1 MCLWKSLKQICWF
14 KDKVV
19 LEWHRDCKRLKRAVL
34 VLSLIS
40 SLQQT
45 TKLLLQ
51 PLHSPLCRSPSP
63 LAFCF
68 LSLPAPSFLLPTA
81 SRPLS
86 PLPHLHP
93 HTPLSLTPP
102 AHPSPFPCDSLFHHR
117 CQVLSSRPNIPKEV
131 LSTSGY
137 CETETFYV
145 WNYLSAQPQKW
156 VRKGKKYRKSILTS
170 SWQARIRLSCHR
182 AQVGVEKLTEAALFK
197 AIRVTVIAT
206 IASDGANTWDLTLPS
221 ALGGQGVR
229 SSIIPSPDSRS
240 LRGSPKETEG
250 QGRRI
255 GPKSQEAPL
264 GTCPAGDGP
273 YRIENSK
280 LFALFCIL
288 EDNVNILPMP
298 PPSWK
303 ATATRPSLCRRESDF
318 KRFRLVNLLWG
329 RILHFSLPLVTPQ
342 TYMSRNRE
350 LRHDTLMFWSGDALC
365 SHGKGGRLGGAGSW
379 EGEGRHYSAAPT
391 EIRILCM
398 FLSHLK

>member
-45 TKLLLQ
+45 TKLLQQ
-51 PLHSPLCRSPSP
+51 PLHSPVSFPFRSLSASSP
-63 LAFCF
+63 Y
-68 LSLPAPSFLLPTA
+68 LPPSFLLPAA
-81 SRPLS
+81 SRSLS
-86 PLPHLHP
+86 PLPDLHP
-93 HTPLSLTPP
+93 HTPFSLTPP
-102 AHPSPFPCDSLFHHR
+102 AHPSPFLCDSLFILVHVRCFHADQTHR
-117 CQVLSSRPNIPKEV
+117 RKFWIQVVIVRQ
-131 LSTSGY
+131 
-137 CETETFYV
+137 TFYV

-156 VRKGKKYRKSILTS
+156 VRKGKKYRKRILTS

-182 AQVGVEKLTEAALFK
+182 AQVGVEKLSEAALFK
-197 AIRVTVIAT
+197 ANRVTVIAT

-229 SSIIPSPDSRS
+229 SSIIPSPDSKS
-240 LRGSPKETEG
+240 SRGSPRETEG

-255 GPKSQEAPL
+255 GPKSQETPP

-273 YRIENSK
+273 YRMEDSK
-280 LFALFCIL
+280 LFAQFCIFG
-288 EDNVNILPMP
+288 DNVNILPMP
-298 PPSWK
+298 PPYWK
-303 ATATRPSLCRRESDF
+303 STATRPSLCRRESDL

-329 RILHFSLPLVTPQ
+329 RILHFSLPLLAPQ
-342 TYMSRNRE
+342 TYKSRNRE
-350 LRHDTLMFWSGDALC
+350 LRHDTLMFWSGGALC

-379 EGEGRHYSAAPT
+379 EGEGRHYSAAPA
-391 EIRILCM
+391 EIRIPCM